1 MAVTYEN
8 VLFDRVISSLH
19 TLIADEFPIPVSF
32 DEHEGNQSFL
42 ITPVDDSLITLI
54 SKGQAREYIV
64 NISYQLQSG
73 GNYTKNSVKQ
83 VTEIA
88 ERMKRLIYNNTAYSP
103 SSSYKWHDG
112 RIESIVYSRDEDDP
126 SLLGAVMQFNCASM
140 ETL

>member
-1 MAVTYEN
+1 MAITYEN
-8 VLFDRVISSLH
+8 VIYDRVVDSLH
-19 TLIADEFPIPVSF
+19 NLIANEFSIPIYF

-42 ITPVDDSLITLI
+42 ITPSDDTLITLI
-54 SKGQAREYIV
+54 SKGQSREYGLS
-64 NISYQLQSG
+64 ISYQLESG

-88 ERMKRLIYNNTAYSP
+88 ERMKRLIYNNTAYNP

-112 RIESIVYSRDEDDP
+112 RIESITYSRNEDDTT
-126 SLLGAVMQFNCASM
+126 LLGVNLQFNCAVT

>member
-1 MAVTYEN
+1 MAITYEN
-8 VLFDRVISSLH
+8 VIYDRIITGLH
-19 TLIADEFPIPVSF
+19 TLIADEFSIPIYF
-32 DEHEGNQSFL
+32 DEHESNQSFL
-42 ITPVDDSLITLI
+42 ITPGEDSLIELM
-54 SKGQAREYIV
+54 SNGQTRNYAV

-88 ERMKRLIYNNTAYSP
+88 ERIKRLIHNNTAYSP

-112 RIESIVYSRDEDDP
+112 RCEMVEYSRDPDDP
-126 SLLGAVMQFNCASM
+126 SLLNAVLQFNCASM